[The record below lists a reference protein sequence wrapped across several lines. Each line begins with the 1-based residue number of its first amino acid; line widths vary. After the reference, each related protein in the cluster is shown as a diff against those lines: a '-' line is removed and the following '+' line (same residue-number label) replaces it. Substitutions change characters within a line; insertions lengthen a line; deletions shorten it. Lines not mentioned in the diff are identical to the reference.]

1 MYSLWRKICRK
12 YRFKDSEIYK
22 FNKKGCKGYLVLLD
36 MKRKMQWSEDNSQ
49 LVYENEQEFLED
61 VRENYIKVVVLSSR
75 ELEDSEYTELIDF
88 LDILLDYPGNRDW
101 NTVNEIINK
110 EDVDYISAPGL
121 SMLEYDL
128 REYKYLKGKI
138 LEYGVSLPELE
149 INEITMSRL
158 SQE

>member
-1 MYSLWRKICRK
+1 
-12 YRFKDSEIYK
+12 
-22 FNKKGCKGYLVLLD
+22 